1 MTNGT
6 SVVECVVFGLL
17 PSLKKRVNKLSYLK
31 RVCPEC
37 NRKFDLLNE
46 LDAEE
51 WAYGH
56 DCEEQENDDKVSAEA
71 IH

>member
-1 MTNGT
+1 M
-6 SVVECVVFGLL
+6 
-17 PSLKKRVNKLSYLK
+17 NKLNYLQ

-37 NRKFDLLNE
+37 NRTFDLLNE

-56 DCEEQENDDKVSAEA
+56 DCEELEDDRKVSAEA
-71 IH
+71 